1 MLVSDAFEPC
11 SAVHGCL
18 VLLQAELQ
26 SLLDLCLCTL
36 LITNTL
42 AACVY
47 STVYQQM

>member
-1 MLVSDAFEPC
+1 MLVRDAFEPC
-11 SAVHGCL
+11 PCVPGCL
-18 VLLQAELQ
+18 VVPQAELQ

-36 LITNTL
+36 LITSTL